1 MIKTKN
7 FEVIRNFPRNV
18 HIMVFSEGVFAIATG
33 IFFFLQILYY
43 NFIELSP
50 STIGVIFFIGS
61 LFGLI
66 GFFIGPFIRIIGRK
80 NLLCL
85 GLIIFAVGI
94 LFHMI
99 FSTLILIVVGEI
111 LVSIGISLI
120 QVTEIQLIYSYAI
133 GQNECCV
140 YSYKCAVNFICGAIG
155 AVIAGNISKIYIFKN
170 VGYGKLFFVAIILIV
185 IAGAIRYWLLPK
197 DYKCEVDGKQIK
209 KSIKNSIVFLRE
221 DKKVQVFSALLFI
234 TTIGFSAVGP
244 YNNLILKESFNLGN
258 NIISY
263 ITFTLTSLSMIG
275 IVLMPVIIEKIGV
288 SAFNIIIFVIPTVS
302 CFVLSLGLS
311 TKIFIVVLIIRCIF
325 AWIIVSSLD
334 SLMMSNIQSEDR
346 DIFAAVKMLV
356 NGVSVALGN
365 LIGGWILNK
374 YGYRGN
380 YLYGAIILVFGVLFF
395 YIKSRG
401 FMVNAVEKK
410 SCNCSFKSR
419 HIEYR
424 RH

>member
-7 FEVIRNFPRNV
+7 FDIIKNFPRNV
-18 HIMVFSEGVFAIATG
+18 HIMVFSEGIFAIATG

-43 NFIELSP
+43 NFIGLSP
-50 STIGVIFFIGS
+50 STIGVVFFIGS
-61 LFGLI
+61 LLGLI
-66 GFFIGPFIRIIGRK
+66 GFLIGPFIRIIGRK

-85 GLIIFAVGI
+85 GLIVFAIGV

-99 FSTLILIVVGEI
+99 FSTLILIIVGEI
-111 LVSIGISLI
+111 LVSVGISLV
-120 QVTEIQLIYSYAI
+120 QVTEIQLIYSYTT

-170 VGYGKLFFVAIILIV
+170 VGYGKLFFVSIILIA
-185 IAGAIRYWLLPK
+185 IACVIRYLLLPK
-197 DYKCEVDGKQIK
+197 DYKCESDGKQIK
-209 KSIKNSIVFLRE
+209 KSIKNSIVFLRK
-221 DKKVQVFSALLFI
+221 DKKVQVFSTLLFI

-244 YNNLILKESFNLGN
+244 YNNLILKESFHLGN
-258 NIISY
+258 STISY

-288 SAFNIIIFVIPTVS
+288 SIFNVIIFVIPTVS
-302 CFVLSLGLS
+302 CFILSLGLG
-311 TKIFIVVLIIRCIF
+311 TKVFIVVLVIRCMF

-334 SLMMSNIQSEDR
+334 SIMMSNIDSEDR

-356 NGVSVALGN
+356 NGVSVAMGN

-380 YLYGAIILVFGVLFF
+380 YLYGAIILGCGVLFF
-395 YIKSRG
+395 YIKARK
-401 FMVNAVEKK
+401 FMAKEIEKK
-410 SCNCSFKSR
+410 SCGCRFKSR
-419 HIEYR
+419 HVEYR
-424 RH
+424 R